1 VNGTVVTSTSDGARR
16 RAPSPPPWLLLVHQI
31 PPKPDALRARV
42 SRRLQRLGAVAIK
55 NSVYVLPNVEESR
68 EDAGWLRAE
77 IVEAGGEALVCEA
90 AFVDGLTDEEVKAL
104 FRAARAADWL
114 AIAGEA
120 RSVAAGLA
128 ASPRGR
134 PRKGVEAAEARAR
147 AERGL
152 VRLARRAAAVEDL
165 DFFRAPEREE
175 ATMAIE
181 EARAALRRGAAGTE
195 ATPGENAAAAADRP
209 RGRTWTTRRNP
220 RVDRMSS
227 AWLIRRFVDPEARFR
242 FVDPADPRR
251 RGELRFDMA
260 DADFGHEGDR
270 CTFETLVSRFARRDA
285 ALRQVAEIVHDVDLK
300 DAKFGREEAAGV
312 ARLVDGIA
320 GTAAN
325 DAERLERGAAVFEA
339 LYAAFGG
346 PAPPGALGTS
356 SRRRRRTA

>member
-1 VNGTVVTSTSDGARR
+1 VNVTVATSKPHGARR
-16 RAPSPPPWLLLVHQI
+16 RSPAPVPWLLLVHQV

-42 SRRLQRLGAVAIK
+42 SRRLQRLGAVPIK

-114 AIAGEA
+114 AIAAAA
-120 RSVAAGLA
+120 RSLAAEIAAGA
-128 ASPRGR
+128 RASG
-134 PRKGVEAAEARAR
+134 KGDGAGEARAR
-147 AERGL
+147 AGRG
-152 VRLARRAAAVEDL
+152 VARLARRAAAVEDL
-165 DFFRAPEREE
+165 DFFGAHEREE

-181 EARAALRRGAAGTE
+181 EARAALRRSAGGEGAAGE
-195 ATPGENAAAAADRP
+195 SAAAATDRP

-227 AWLIRRFVDPEARFR
+227 AWLIRRFVDPQARFR

-260 DADFGHEGDR
+260 EADFGHEGDR
-270 CTFETLVSRFARRDA
+270 CTFETLVRRFAPRDA

-300 DAKFGREEAAGV
+300 DGKFGREEAPGL

-320 GTAAN
+320 ATAGE
-325 DAERLERGAAVFEA
+325 DRERLERGAAVFEA

-346 PAPPGALGTS
+346 AGPAGQRVAAG
-356 SRRRRRTA
+356 RRRS